1 MILNEHEYLCTVPAI
16 PKSAK
21 NETADAMARA
31 EEEKELAR
39 ATTRGWE
46 LLQEM
51 QGKCMYF
58 VSGWWSYKFC
68 YNDGVK
74 QFHQLPPQKGAPLYP
89 PEEDKST
96 PSYILGRV
104 NRDGVN
110 DRRYRGEISDGKSGV
125 ESTELQVK
133 GQMRY
138 LVQKLGAG
146 TICDLTGKERRIE
159 VQVCTKYLYSSNVLI
174 ISCILLIQ
182 DTYITKSSSTAI
194 LNQPTESDGSMK
206 FKLVRT

>member
-1 MILNEHEYLCTVPAI
+1 MILNDHEYLCSIPAI
-16 PKSAK
+16 QTSPK
-21 NETADAMARA
+21 NETADAMAKA

-51 QGKCMYF
+51 QGNCMYF
-58 VSGWWSYKFC
+58 ISGWWSYQFC
-68 YNDGVK
+68 YNDAVK
-74 QFHQLPPQKGAPLYP
+74 QFHQLPPQRGDPYP
-89 PEEDKST
+89 PKEDKTT

-104 NRDGVN
+104 NRDGN
-110 DRRYRGEISDGKSGV
+110 NRHRGEISDGKSGI

-133 GQMRY
+133 GEMRY

-159 VQVCTKYLYSSNVLI
+159 VQVCTVYYEPTPSRPIPYSNP
-174 ISCILLIQ
+174 
-182 DTYITKSSSTAI
+182 YFSSTAI
-194 LNQPTESDGSMK
+194 HNPPTKSGGSKK
-206 FKLVRT
+206 FEPVPT